1 MMKMMR
7 TFLSGYLD
15 DAYTHVSALSSLE
28 FDDTYDGLGD
38 RLEEAND
45 DLNDDTF
52 GGGGSAAAAPKP
64 VGKDFDFYGQTAKV
78 SDALNEEHLIFN
90 RQQAPP
96 KSVAA
101 HNPTKSPPKPFRTGY
116 EAYKNPGYIPNLQV
130 DASLWATAPTAPVNN
145 HGYMDVKLSSQG
157 SEAVSQRPPSGVSAK
172 KMMSLEEVEAS
183 MRSQAKRPNP
193 APQVQHQQ
201 SSQMPATSIPQQ
213 QYPFQ
218 QTGRPHPPTA
228 NQPSSQQTL
237 QQQPFQYVPTASQIE
252 AFRQQT
258 QEMTAPRIPVQQ
270 PVSAP
275 QILQRGQRLPQ
286 QTPETRGSPQPR
298 QILQNPRR
306 QQAQLAP
313 RPVEPPVH
321 SQSRAPIPV
330 SSSLPNQLP
339 IITHPQQLMQLSEE
353 DRNAFLIEDAKR
365 AKRNHKIYL
374 LSRDNG
380 LMTPQD
386 KNFITRIQLQ
396 QLMTATGNVTEQDP
410 DASLSEDFYYQVHS
424 QIRGGSRQNPQQ
436 PLSNFAQTYLF
447 QTGSRQGGIA
457 RRQNRGGDN
466 HMQRMEQQVQR
477 AVEAAKLKPKNKQLI
492 IEGSLGKI
500 SFSNAK
506 TPKPLL
512 NIKRQENG
520 DANSRPKNNRHQ
532 SSKSLGQTTLSASDR
547 KTVLRNI
554 EAIYS
559 TLMNVEDHERRLPPV
574 PTEASS
580 ETAIQQYAEWRHT
593 MEELN
598 KLLWSDLKLWE
609 PIIPN
614 SPVLHPFIAFLSY
627 PKGKKAMPR
636 IFRHID
642 EEQRLTILT
651 MIIVHLNVLDV
662 IRLVQPQLHDT
673 RPPATAREEVEL
685 FSQAVMPCLFGYVNE
700 APLNIVIGLLGLILD
715 RVNMQVIARTK
726 IGLGILT
733 MLISRAE
740 LVKQAEATNDHEWE
754 QWLTLYNR
762 LFDTVEPILGDI
774 FPGSINT
781 SQDMYVWQ
789 FLAAMGIGA
798 SPDQQQR
805 LVIAVKYVL
814 VYFILCS
821 DTNGQ
826 TGTASWKPSRRARP
840 YLQIWRVS
848 DSATLIY
855 LCAPL
860 GLMSICLARTY
871 CFPSPVAVN
880 MLTPQNRTKRIIPG
894 PPRPLAGDR
903 PLDRTIWSSLET
915 RSTES

>member
-1 MMKMMR
+1 MPPFLETVAIPSELQGLAPPQIPLPQSHGIGHLKKTVTTMKC
-7 TFLSGYLD
+7 TFCYH
-15 DAYTHVSALSSLE
+15 AVTATHTHMSTLTSLE

-52 GGGGSAAAAPKP
+52 GRDGVAAAAPKA

-78 SDALNEEHLIFN
+78 SDALNEEQMVFN

-96 KSVAA
+96 ISVA
-101 HNPTKSPPKPFRTGY
+101 PRSPPKPVAKPFKTGY
-116 EAYKNPGYIPNLQV
+116 EAYKNPGYIPKLRV
-130 DASLWATAPTAPVNN
+130 DASLWGTEQAAPVKNHGTVDVKQGSQGAETAP
-145 HGYMDVKLSSQG
+145 
-157 SEAVSQRPPSGVSAK
+157 QRLPSGVPTK

-183 MRSQAKRPNP
+183 MRSQVKKPSP
-193 APQVQHQQ
+193 APPVQQRLPPQMPPSSMPQAQYPVQQ
-201 SSQMPATSIPQQ
+201 SV
-213 QYPFQ
+213 
-218 QTGRPHPPTA
+218 RPEESTIYQH
-228 NQPSSQQTL
+228 SQQMS
-237 QQQPFQYVPTASQIE
+237 QPQPFQHMPTASHIE
-252 AFRQQT
+252 ASRQYA
-258 QEMTAPRIPVQQ
+258 QEMPAARAGPVPQ

-275 QILQRGQRLPQ
+275 QILQRGKPLPQ
-286 QTPETRGSPQPR
+286 HVPETRESPQPR

-313 RPVEPPVH
+313 RPAERPEQIQP
-321 SQSRAPIPV
+321 RALIPV
-330 SSSLPNQLP
+330 PSGLPHQLP

-353 DRNAFLIEDAKR
+353 ERNAFLIEDAKR
-365 AKRNHKIYL
+365 AKRNHKIYI

-424 QIRGGSRQNPQQ
+424 QIRGGARQNPQQ

-447 QTGSRQGGIA
+447 QTGSRQGGMA
-457 RRQNRGGDN
+457 RSQNRGGNN

-477 AVEAAKLKPKNKQLI
+477 AVEAAKLKPKNKQLV

-512 NIKRQENG
+512 NIKRHESG
-520 DANSRPKNNRHQ
+520 DANNRPKNATRQQ
-532 SSKSLGQTTLSASDR
+532 SSKNVAQTTLSASDR
-547 KTVLRNI
+547 KTVLKNI
-554 EAIYS
+554 EAVYS
-559 TLMNVEDHERRLPPV
+559 TLMKMEDHERRLPPV
-574 PTEASS
+574 PTEVSS
-580 ETAIQQYAEWRHT
+580 ETAIHQHLEWRHT

-598 KLLWSDLKLWE
+598 KNLWRDLKVME

-662 IRLVQPQLHDT
+662 IRLVQPQLYDT
-673 RPPATAREEVEL
+673 RPPATTREEVEL
-685 FSQAVMPCLFGYVNE
+685 FSQAVMPTLFGYVNE

-715 RVNMQVIARTK
+715 RVNIQVITRTK

-740 LVKQAEATNDHEWE
+740 LVKQAEATNEQEWE

-762 LFDTVEPILGDI
+762 LFDTIEPILRDI

-789 FLAAMGIGA
+789 FLAAMGVGA

-814 VYFILCS
+814 H
-821 DTNGQ
+821 
-826 TGTASWKPSRRARP
+826 AS
-840 YLQIWRVS
+840 Y
-848 DSATLIY
+848 Y
-855 LCAPL
+855 
-860 GLMSICLARTY
+860 G
-871 CFPSPVAVN
+871 F
-880 MLTPQNRTKRIIPG
+880 
-894 PPRPLAGDR
+894 
-903 PLDRTIWSSLET
+903 
-915 RSTES
+915 

>member
-1 MMKMMR
+1 M
-7 TFLSGYLD
+7 
-15 DAYTHVSALSSLE
+15 E

-52 GGGGSAAAAPKP
+52 GGDGAAAAVPKP

-90 RQQAPP
+90 RRQAPP
-96 KSVAA
+96 KSVA
-101 HNPTKSPPKPFRTGY
+101 PPSPPKPAAKPFRTGY
-116 EAYKNPGYIPNLQV
+116 EAYKNPAYIPDLQV
-130 DASLWATAPTAPVNN
+130 DASLWGTEHAAPSKSYGPP
-145 HGYMDVKLSSQG
+145 DVYQSSQ
-157 SEAVSQRPPSGVSAK
+157 SAEAVPQRPSSGVPAK

-183 MRSQAKRPNP
+183 MRPQAKKLSP
-193 APQVQHQQ
+193 APPVQQQ
-201 SSQMPATSIPQQ
+201 PSQMPPPSMPQQ
-213 QYPFQ
+213 RYPLQ
-218 QTGRPHPPTA
+218 QSEPPQQSTA
-228 NQPSSQQTL
+228 YQPSRQMSQHM
-237 QQQPFQYVPTASQIE
+237 PSASQGAIS
-252 AFRQQT
+252 RQHVP
-258 QEMTAPRIPVQQ
+258 EMPAPRAATVQQ
-270 PVSAP
+270 PVHAP
-275 QILQRGQRLPQ
+275 QILQRGRPLPEQ
-286 QTPETRGSPQPR
+286 ILETRESPQPR

-306 QQAQLAP
+306 QQAQLTP
-313 RPVEPPVH
+313 RPIEPPV
-321 SQSRAPIPV
+321 QAQPRAPV
-330 SSSLPNQLP
+330 AASSGLPHQLP

-353 DRNAFLIEDAKR
+353 ERNAFLIEDAKR

-410 DASLSEDFYYQVHS
+410 DTSLSEDFYYQVHS

-447 QTGSRQGGIA
+447 QTGSRQGSMA

-477 AVEAAKLKPKNKQLI
+477 AVEAAKLKPKNKQLV

-512 NIKRQENG
+512 NIKRYESG
-520 DANSRPKNNRHQ
+520 DANNRPKNARQQ
-532 SSKSLGQTTLSASDR
+532 SSKNISHTTLSASDR
-547 KTVLRNI
+547 KTVLKNI
-554 EAIYS
+554 EAVYS
-559 TLMNVEDHERRLPPV
+559 TLMKMEDHERRLPPV
-574 PTEASS
+574 PTEPSS
-580 ETAIQQYAEWRHT
+580 ETAIQQNLEWRHT

-598 KLLWSDLKLWE
+598 KSLWTDIKVME

-662 IRLVQPQLHDT
+662 IRLVQPQLNDT
-673 RPPATAREEVEL
+673 RPAATAREEVEL
-685 FSQAVMPCLFGYVNE
+685 FSQAVMPSLFGYVNE

-715 RVNMQVIARTK
+715 RVNMQAISRTK

-740 LVKQAEATNDHEWE
+740 LVKQAEATNDQEWE
-754 QWLTLYNR
+754 QWLTLYNH
-762 LFDTVEPILGDI
+762 LFDTIEPVLGDI

-805 LVIAVKYVL
+805 LVIAVKYVSPSID
-814 VYFILCS
+814 VCVS
-821 DTNGQ
+821 VTNRHI
-826 TGTASWKPSRRARP
+826 GTVSWKPSHKARH
-840 YLQIWRVS
+840 YLPTWRVR
-848 DSATLIY
+848 DSAMSIY
-855 LCAPL
+855 SCAPL
-860 GLMSICLARTY
+860 DLMSICLAKICIAIY
-871 CFPSPVAVN
+871 SEGQHVDLANMNYVN
-880 MLTPQNRTKRIIPG
+880 HC
-894 PPRPLAGDR
+894 
-903 PLDRTIWSSLET
+903 
-915 RSTES
+915 RSC